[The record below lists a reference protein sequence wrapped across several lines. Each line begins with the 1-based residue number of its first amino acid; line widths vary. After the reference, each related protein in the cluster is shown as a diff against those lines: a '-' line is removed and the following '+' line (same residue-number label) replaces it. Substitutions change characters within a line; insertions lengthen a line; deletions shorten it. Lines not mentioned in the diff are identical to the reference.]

1 MRYLIKNGSIL
12 DPTRRVATV
21 GNVLIEDHK
30 VSRVIDL
37 ADLTMEHEPIGSD
50 IEVINARGAVIAPGF
65 IDLHTHLREPGE
77 EHKETIATGTQAAAR
92 GGFTTVCA
100 MPNTQPPHDRA
111 AVVRQVRD
119 IARRRGAV
127 RVEPIGAITIGRAG
141 TNLTEMAELAE
152 AGCVAFSDDGS
163 PVSDPSIM
171 RNALAYAAMLGVPI
185 MSHCEDLTLSR
196 GWAMHEGAV
205 SMRIGLPGYPA
216 AAEETQIAR
225 DIMLAELTGA
235 HIHIC
240 HVSTAGGVA
249 LIRAAKE
256 RGIRVTAEVTPHHL
270 TLTDRWV
277 MGSLGASHASGD
289 EPAAQADP
297 APPPPQRSRKR
308 KKPEAGLGLPS
319 WLDPTR
325 LPPYDTSTRVSPP
338 LRGDEDIEALIE
350 GLRDGT
356 IDAIATDHAPH
367 SQVDKDVEYRLAAP
381 GISGLE
387 TALGLVLT
395 LVHRGE
401 MDLVN
406 LVAKLTEGPASVLGR
421 APATLRA
428 GMPADIVIF
437 DPDRSWVVDP
447 KKMASKGRNTPVA
460 GQQLKGQVMMTLVR
474 GQIAFRRGSFGI
486 STGMLQQASKLEGI
500 LDDE

>member
-1 MRYLIKNGSIL
+1 MRYLIKNGSII
-12 DPTRRVATV
+12 DPARRVATV
-21 GNVLIEDHK
+21 GNVLVEDGK
-30 VSRVIDL
+30 VAKVIDL
-37 ADLTMEHEPIGSD
+37 ADLAIDHDPTGDDVEI
-50 IEVINARGAVIAPGF
+50 INARGAVIAPGF

-100 MPNTQPPHDRA
+100 MPNTQPPQDRA
-111 AVVRQVRD
+111 GVVRQVRE

-127 RVEPIGAITIGRAG
+127 RVEPIGAVTLGRAG
-141 TNLTEMAELAE
+141 KTLTEMAELVE
-152 AGCVAFSDDGS
+152 AGCIAFSDDGS
-163 PVSDPSIM
+163 PVSDPAVM

-196 GWAMHEGAV
+196 GWAMHEGAI
-205 SMRIGLPGYPA
+205 STRLGLPGYPS
-216 AAEETQIAR
+216 AAEEVQIAR
-225 DIMLAELTGA
+225 DIALAEMTGA

-249 LIRAAKE
+249 LVRAAKE
-256 RGIRVTAEVTPHHL
+256 RGVRVTAEVTPHHL

-277 MGSLGASHASGD
+277 LGSLG
-289 EPAAQADP
+289 EPTARP
-297 APPPPQRSRKR
+297 ATPPSRR
-308 KKPEAGLGLPS
+308 EARGRRGKKTEPGLGLPS

-338 LRGDEDIEALIE
+338 LRGDEDVEALIE

-367 SQVDKDVEYRLAAP
+367 SQVDKDIEYGLAAP

-406 LVAKLTEGPASVLGR
+406 TIAKLTEGPAGVLGR
-421 APATLRA
+421 TPATLRP
-428 GMPADIVIF
+428 GSPADIVIF
-437 DPDRSWVVDP
+437 DPDYAWEVDAG
-447 KKMASKGRNTPVA
+447 KFASKGRNTPVH
-460 GQQLKGQVMMTLVR
+460 GQRLKGGVMLTMFR
-474 GQIAFRRGSFGI
+474 GTIAYRRGNFGVG
-486 STGMLQQASKLEGI
+486 TGVLQQASKLEGI
-500 LDDE
+500 LGNE

>member
-1 MRYLIKNGSIL
+1 
-12 DPTRRVATV
+12 
-21 GNVLIEDHK
+21 
-30 VSRVIDL
+30 
-37 ADLTMEHEPIGSD
+37 
-50 IEVINARGAVIAPGF
+50 
-65 IDLHTHLREPGE
+65 
-77 EHKETIATGTQAAAR
+77 
-92 GGFTTVCA
+92 
-100 MPNTQPPHDRA
+100 
-111 AVVRQVRD
+111 
-119 IARRRGAV
+119 
-127 RVEPIGAITIGRAG
+127 
-141 TNLTEMAELAE
+141 
-152 AGCVAFSDDGS
+152 
-163 PVSDPSIM
+163 
-171 RNALAYAAMLGVPI
+171 
-185 MSHCEDLTLSR
+185 
-196 GWAMHEGAV
+196 MHEGAV

-249 LIRAAKE
+249 LIRTAKE

-270 TLTDRWV
+270 SLTDRWV

-289 EPAAQADP
+289 DPAAQADP

>member
-1 MRYLIKNGSIL
+1 MRYLIKHGSMI
-12 DPTRRVATV
+12 DPAQRVATV
-21 GNVLIEDHK
+21 GNVLVEDGK
-30 VSRVIDL
+30 VTRVVDL
-37 ADLTMEHEPIGSD
+37 ADLTMEHEPLAAD
-50 IEVINARGAVIAPGF
+50 IEVINARGAVVAPGF

-77 EHKETIATGTQAAAR
+77 EHKETIATATQAAAR
-92 GGFTTVCA
+92 GGFTTLCA
-100 MPNTQPPHDRA
+100 MPNTRPPHDRA

-119 IARRRGAV
+119 IARRRGVV

-141 TNLTEMAELAE
+141 ETLTEMAELVE
-152 AGCVAFSDDGS
+152 SGCVAFSDDGS
-163 PVSDPSIM
+163 PVSDPTVM
-171 RNALAYAAMLGVPI
+171 RNALAYAAMLEVPI
-185 MSHCEDLTLSR
+185 MSHCEDLSLSR
-196 GWAMHEGAV
+196 GWAMHEGAI
-205 SMRIGLPGYPA
+205 STRLGLPGYPA
-216 AAEETQIAR
+216 AAEEMQIAR

-256 RGIRVTAEVTPHHL
+256 RGVRVTAEATPHHL

-277 MGSLGASHASGD
+277 LGSLGAPAQPPVPA
-289 EPAAQADP
+289 EP
-297 APPPPQRSRKR
+297 RGRRR
-308 KKPEAGLGLPS
+308 KKAEAGLGLPS

-338 LRGDEDIEALIE
+338 LRGEEDIEALIE

-367 SQVDKDVEYRLAAP
+367 SQVDKECEYRLAAP

-406 LVAKLTEGPASVLGR
+406 LVAKLTEGPAGVLGR
-421 APATLRA
+421 APATLRI
-428 GMPADIVIF
+428 GLPADIVIF
-437 DPDRSWVVDP
+437 DPDRSWVVDHG
-447 KKMASKGRNTPVA
+447 AFVSKGRNTPVV
-460 GQQLKGQVMMTLVR
+460 GQQLRGQVMLTMSR
-474 GQIAFRRGSFGI
+474 GQIIFRRDNFGAGSAAP
-486 STGMLQQASKLEGI
+486 QPSKLEGI
-500 LDDE
+500 LNE

>member
-1 MRYLIKNGSIL
+1 MRYFIKNGSII
-12 DPTRRVATV
+12 DPAQRVATV
-21 GNVLIEDHK
+21 GNVLVEEGK
-30 VSRVIDL
+30 VTRVIDL
-37 ADLTMEHEPIGSD
+37 TDMTMEHEPLAND
-50 IEVINARGAVIAPGF
+50 IEVINAHGAVIAPGF

-77 EHKETIATGTQAAAR
+77 EHKETIATATQAAAR
-92 GGFTTVCA
+92 GGFTTICA

-119 IARRRGAV
+119 IARRRGV
-127 RVEPIGAITIGRAG
+127 IRVEPIGAITLDRAG
-141 TNLTEMAELAE
+141 ETLTEMAELVE
-152 AGCVAFSDDGS
+152 AGCMAFSDDGS
-163 PVSDPSIM
+163 PLSDPAVM
-171 RNALAYAAMLGVPI
+171 RNALAYAAMLDVPI
-185 MSHCEDLTLSR
+185 MSHCEDLNLSR

-205 SMRIGLPGYPA
+205 STRLGLPGYPA
-216 AAEETQIAR
+216 AAEEVQIAR

-249 LIRAAKE
+249 LVRAAKE
-256 RGIRVTAEVTPHHL
+256 RGIHVTAEVTPHHL

-277 MGSLGASHASGD
+277 LGALG
-289 EPAAQADP
+289 AADQPMRDP
-297 APPPPQRSRKR
+297 LERRESRGRRR
-308 KKPEAGLGLPS
+308 KKVEPGLGLPN
-319 WLDPTR
+319 WLDPTL
-325 LPPYDTSTRVSPP
+325 LPPYDPSTRVSPP
-338 LRGDEDIEALIE
+338 LRGEEDIQALIE

-367 SQVDKDVEYRLAAP
+367 SQADKECEYRLAAP

-406 LVAKLTEGPASVLGR
+406 MVAKLTEGPATILRR
-421 APATLRA
+421 APATLRL

-437 DPDRSWVVDP
+437 DPDRNWVVDP
-447 KKMASKGRNTPVA
+447 SEFASKGRNTPVA
-460 GQQLKGQVMMTLVR
+460 GQLLKGQVMLTMSR
-474 GQIAFRRGSFGI
+474 GQIIFRRDNFGMGTAT
-486 STGMLQQASKLEGI
+486 SQQASKLEGI
-500 LDDE
+500 LENE